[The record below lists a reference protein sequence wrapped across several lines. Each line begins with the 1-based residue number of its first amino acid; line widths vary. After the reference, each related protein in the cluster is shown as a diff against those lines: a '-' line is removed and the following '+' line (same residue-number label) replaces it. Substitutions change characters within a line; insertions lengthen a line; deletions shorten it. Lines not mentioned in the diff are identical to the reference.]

1 MSVAFAFILSP
12 VGAYIVSRFTSKLL
26 REYGGT
32 LWFKIGSVLFKRFL
46 TPKKTDAQDLI
57 DKMEARG
64 VPLTPAQR
72 AKLSQSEQDSI
83 DHA

>member
-1 MSVAFAFILSP
+1 MSVAFAFISSP

-46 TPKKTDAQDLI
+46 TPKKTNAEDLI
-57 DKMEARG
+57 GRLNELG

-83 DHA
+83 DHV